1 MVLFCE
7 GLVMSREVWSFIYGE
22 KDLGWS
28 ALEDT
33 REREV
38 ISGSYRKVTLESY
51 ILSKV
56 KFTTNLNI
64 KFYKICK
71 IYM

>member
-1 MVLFCE
+1 MEKRTWDGVL
-7 GLVMSREVWSFIYGE
+7 WKI
-22 KDLGWS
+22 
-28 ALEDT
+28 

-38 ISGSYRKVTLESY
+38 ISGSYRKVALESY